1 VSWIPI
7 SDFDF
12 IQYRKAHSPP
22 VLGPRNPS
30 AEHVTRAQ
38 EPLMGTAA
46 QRDSVMPSYREI
58 TEVLGFDLMN
68 ASNPVSVDP
77 RALLEVIGR
86 FIRQIDV
93 EANGG

>member
-1 VSWIPI
+1 
-7 SDFDF
+7 
-12 IQYRKAHSPP
+12 
-22 VLGPRNPS
+22 
-30 AEHVTRAQ
+30 
-38 EPLMGTAA
+38 MGTAA

>member
-1 VSWIPI
+1 
-7 SDFDF
+7 
-12 IQYRKAHSPP
+12 
-22 VLGPRNPS
+22 
-30 AEHVTRAQ
+30 
-38 EPLMGTAA
+38 MGTAA

-58 TEVLGFDLMN
+58 TEVLGVDLMS
-68 ASNPVSVDP
+68 ASHPVSVDA